1 MQIGQV
7 IVAHVDWRKRFLRFL
22 EGHEEM
28 DAEVVERDSE
38 CEFGAWLCGKGL
50 AYRDLPEY
58 AAVVEKHRRF
68 HTVAAQAVRLA
79 PTLPPGKALDLVSL
93 HSAFTRASTECVAAL
108 CALRE
113 AVNEPEE

>member
-1 MQIGQV
+1 MEIGQV
-7 IVAHVDWRKRFLRFL
+7 IITHVEWRKRFLRFL

-28 DAEVVERDSE
+28 DAEFVERDTE
-38 CEFGAWLCGKGL
+38 CEFGAWLYGNGL
-50 AYRDLPEY
+50 MYRDLPEY
-58 AAVVEKHRRF
+58 AAVVEKHKRF

-113 AVNEPEE
+113 VVGEPDR